1 MDGYYY
7 CPACGAILEP
17 NDPWR
22 SYTCPDYICPDCG
35 GEFDE
40 VECVDYFEA
49 TAEDIAI
56 TAAIERAHGI

>member
-7 CPACGAILEP
+7 CPVCGAILER
-17 NDPWR
+17 DWAYDGYFC
-22 SYTCPDYICPDCG
+22 SDCG
-35 GEFDE
+35 REFDE
-40 VECVDYFEA
+40 SECIDYFEA